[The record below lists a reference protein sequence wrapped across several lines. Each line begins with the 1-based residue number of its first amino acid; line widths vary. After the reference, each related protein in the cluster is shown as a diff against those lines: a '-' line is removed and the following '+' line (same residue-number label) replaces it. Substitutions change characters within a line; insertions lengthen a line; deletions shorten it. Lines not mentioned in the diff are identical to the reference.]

1 MINESPAR
9 GGLMDAKVVAGES
22 AIPLLH
28 TLSAQRDAFL
38 ARPPPGK
45 EERRQGLKR
54 LKRALLSYK
63 DVFAQAES
71 RDFGGHSLDE
81 VMLAEIF
88 PLIEALNAA
97 IKHVGRWMKPSRRRV
112 GLAMLPSSAQV
123 IYQPLGVIGVV
134 TPWNY
139 PLLLSV
145 GPLINI
151 IAAGNRAMIKMSEH
165 SPATA
170 QLLRTMLAE
179 VFPADQVAVVTD
191 DAGVLAEEFVRLG
204 FDHLVFT
211 GSGRVGRM
219 VMRAAAD
226 NLVPVTLEL
235 GGKSPVIIGED
246 APLDAAAERICWGKS
261 LKSGQSCTA
270 PDYVLCPRRL
280 IEQFVEAY
288 RTCYSRMFPTLKDNP
303 DCTSIINDGQYR
315 RLQQMI
321 DDARAKGARV
331 EEINPALENLSATR
345 KRPMVLVLDVTDSM
359 RIMHEEIF
367 GPILPILAYDR
378 IDEAIDYVNHHP
390 RPLALYLFSFDRAL
404 QQRVVATTHSGAVSF
419 NDTMTHAGINDL
431 PFGGIGESGMGHYH
445 GYEGFLAFSKAK
457 GIFSKGRFNS
467 GRQIYAPYGRLV
479 QRITLRLFLR

>member
-1 MINESPAR
+1 
-9 GGLMDAKVVAGES
+9 MDAKVLAVVS
-22 AIPLLH
+22 AIPMQNM
-28 TLSAQRDAFL
+28 LSAQRAAFL
-38 ARPPPGK
+38 AAPPPSK
-45 EERRQGLKR
+45 TDRRQQLRQLKR
-54 LKRALLSYK
+54 SLLGHK
-63 DVFAQAES
+63 DVLAAAES

-97 IKHVGRWMKPSRRRV
+97 IRHVGKWMKPSRRRV
-112 GLAMLPSSAQV
+112 GLPMQPSSARV
-123 IYQPLGVIGVV
+123 IYQPLGVVGVV

-139 PLLLSV
+139 PLLLSI

-151 IAAGNRAMIKMSEH
+151 IAAGNRAMIKMSE
-165 SPATA
+165 STPATGQA
-170 QLLRTMLAE
+170 LRTMLAD
-179 VFPADQVAVVTD
+179 VFRAEQVAVVTD
-191 DAGVLAEEFVRLG
+191 DTGALAEEFVQLR

-235 GGKSPVIIGED
+235 GGKSPVILGED

-270 PDYVLCPRRL
+270 PDYVLCPRRH

-288 RTCYSRMFPTLKDNP
+288 RACHARMFPTLRDNP
-303 DCTSIINDGQYR
+303 DCTSIINDGHYR
-315 RLQQMI
+315 RLRQLLE
-321 DDARAKGARV
+321 DAKDKGARV
-331 EEINPALENLSATR
+331 EEMNPARENLSDTR
-345 KRPMVLVLDVTDSM
+345 KLPVALVLGATDSM
-359 RIMHEEIF
+359 RIMQEEIF

-378 IDEAIDYVNHHP
+378 IEDAIDYVNRRP

-404 QQRVVATTHSGAVSF
+404 QQRIVAGTHSGAVSF
-419 NDTMTHAGINDL
+419 NDTMTHAALNDV

-445 GYEGFLAFSKAK
+445 GHEGFLTFSKAK

-467 GRQIYAPYGRLV
+467 GRQIYAPYGRLM
-479 QRITLRLFLR
+479 QRITLRLSLR

>member
-1 MINESPAR
+1 
-9 GGLMDAKVVAGES
+9 MDAQAQAVVS
-22 AIPLLH
+22 TISLQNM
-28 TLSAQRDAFL
+28 LSAQRAAFT
-38 ARPPPGK
+38 ASPPPNKG
-45 EERRQGLKR
+45 ERRQRLKLLKR
-54 LKRALLSYK
+54 SLLSYK
-63 DVFAQAES
+63 DVLAAAES

-97 IKHVGRWMKPSRRRV
+97 IRHVGRWMKPSRRRV
-112 GLAMLPSSAQV
+112 ALAMLPSSAQV
-123 IYQPLGVIGVV
+123 IYQPLGIVGVV

-139 PLLLSV
+139 PLLLSI

-165 SPATA
+165 TPATA
-170 QLLRTMLAE
+170 QVLRTMLAK
-179 VFPADQVAVVTD
+179 VFPAEQVAVVVD
-191 DAGVLAEEFVRLG
+191 DTGALAEEFTRLR

-235 GGKSPVIIGED
+235 GGKSPVIIGDD

-270 PDYVLCPRRL
+270 PDYVLCPRRY
-280 IEQFVEAY
+280 IEQFVAAY
-288 RTCYSRMFPTLKDNP
+288 RACYSRMFPTLKHNP

-315 RLQQMI
+315 RLQQLE
-321 DDARAKGARV
+321 DDAKAKGARV
-331 EEINPALENLSATR
+331 EEINPALENLSDTR
-345 KRPMVLVLDVTDSM
+345 KRPVLLVLEPTDSM
-359 RIMHEEIF
+359 RIMQEEIF

-378 IDEAIDYVNHHP
+378 IEEAIDYVNRRP
-390 RPLALYLFSFDRAL
+390 RPLALYLFSLDHAL
-404 QQRVVATTHSGAVSF
+404 QQRIVATTHSGAVSF
-419 NDTMTHAGINDL
+419 NDTMTHAGINEL

-457 GIFSKGRFNS
+457 GIFSKGRLNS
-467 GRQIYAPYGRLV
+467 GRQIYAPYGRLI
-479 QRITLRLFLR
+479 QRITLRLSLR

>member
-1 MINESPAR
+1 MNPRRAEL
-9 GGLMDAKVVAGES
+9 LMDAQTDAVVS
-22 AIPLLH
+22 TFSLQNM
-28 TLSAQRDAFL
+28 LSAQRAAFIASPL
-38 ARPPPGK
+38 PNKG
-45 EERRQGLKR
+45 ERRQRLELLKR
-54 LKRALLSYK
+54 SLLSYK
-63 DVFAQAES
+63 DVLAAAES

-123 IYQPLGVIGVV
+123 VYQPLGVIGVV

-165 SPATA
+165 APATA

-246 APLDAAAERICWGKS
+246 APLDVAAERICWGKS

-270 PDYVLCPRRL
+270 PDYVLCPRAKV
-280 IEQFVEAY
+280 EKFVAAY
-288 RTCYSRMFPTLKDNP
+288 RVAYRRMFPSVRTNP
-303 DCTSIINDGQYR
+303 DCTSIINEKQYR
-315 RLQQMI
+315 RLQSLLE
-321 DDARAKGARV
+321 DAKTQGARL
-331 EEINPALENLSATR
+331 EEMNSA
-345 KRPMVLVLDVTDSM
+345 
-359 RIMHEEIF
+359 
-367 GPILPILAYDR
+367 
-378 IDEAIDYVNHHP
+378 
-390 RPLALYLFSFDRAL
+390 
-404 QQRVVATTHSGAVSF
+404 
-419 NDTMTHAGINDL
+419 
-431 PFGGIGESGMGHYH
+431 
-445 GYEGFLAFSKAK
+445 
-457 GIFSKGRFNS
+457 
-467 GRQIYAPYGRLV
+467 
-479 QRITLRLFLR
+479 

>member
-1 MINESPAR
+1 MN
-9 GGLMDAKVVAGES
+9 
-22 AIPLLH
+22 LH
-28 TLSAQRDAFL
+28 NILSVQRAAFL
-38 ARPPPGK
+38 AGPPPSK
-45 EERRQGLKR
+45 TERRQQLKHLKR
-54 LKRALLSYK
+54 SLLSHK
-63 DVFAQAES
+63 NGLAAAES

-88 PLIEALNAA
+88 PLIEGLNAA
-97 IKHVGRWMKPSRRRV
+97 IKHVGRWMKASRRRV
-112 GLAMLPSSAQV
+112 GLPMLPSSARV

-139 PLLLSV
+139 PLLLSI

-165 SPATA
+165 TPATA
-170 QLLRTMLAE
+170 QALRTVLAE
-179 VFPADQVAVVTD
+179 VFPAEQVAVVVDNTG
-191 DAGVLAEEFVRLG
+191 ALAEEFTLLR

-219 VMRAAAD
+219 VMRAAAA

-235 GGKSPVIIGED
+235 GGKSPVIIGDD

-270 PDYVLCPRRL
+270 PDYVLCPRRY
-280 IEQFVEAY
+280 IEQFVAAY
-288 RTCYSRMFPTLKDNP
+288 RACYTRMFPTLKDNP
-303 DCTSIINDGQYR
+303 DCTSIINDRQYR
-315 RLQQMI
+315 RLQQLE
-321 DDARAKGARV
+321 DDAKAKGARV

-345 KRPMVLVLDVTDSM
+345 KRPVLLVLDPTDNM
-359 RIMHEEIF
+359 RLMQEEIF

-378 IDEAIDYVNHHP
+378 IEEAIDYVNRHP
-390 RPLALYLFSFDRAL
+390 RPLALYLFSFDQAL
-404 QQRVVATTHSGAVSF
+404 QRRVVASTHSGAVSF

-445 GYEGFLAFSKAK
+445 GLEGFLTFSKAK
-457 GIFSKGRFNS
+457 GIFAKGRFNS
-467 GRQIYAPYGRLV
+467 GRQVYAPYGRLM
-479 QRITLRLFLR
+479 QRITLRLSLR

>member
-1 MINESPAR
+1 
-9 GGLMDAKVVAGES
+9 MDAKVLAVVS
-22 AIPLLH
+22 TIPLQDMLC
-28 TLSAQRDAFL
+28 AQRAAFL
-38 ARPPPGK
+38 AHPQPSK
-45 EERRQGLKR
+45 EERRQQLIQLKR
-54 LKRALLSYK
+54 SLLSHK
-63 DVFAQAES
+63 DALAEAES

-97 IKHVGRWMKPSRRRV
+97 IKHVGKWMKPSRRRV
-112 GLAMLPSSAQV
+112 GLPMQPSSARV
-123 IYQPLGVIGVV
+123 IYQPLGVVGVV

-139 PLLLSV
+139 PLLLSL
-145 GPLINI
+145 GPLINT
-151 IAAGNRAMIKMSEH
+151 IAAGNRAMIKMSE
-165 SPATA
+165 STPATG
-170 QLLRTMLAE
+170 QVLRTMLAE
-179 VFPADQVAVVTD
+179 VFPADQVVVVTD
-191 DAGVLAEEFVRLG
+191 DTGALAEEFVRLR

-211 GSGRVGRM
+211 GSGRVGRL

-280 IEQFVEAY
+280 VEQFVEAY
-288 RTCYSRMFPTLKDNP
+288 RACYSRMFPTLKDNP

-315 RLQQMI
+315 RLEQLI
-321 DDARAKGARV
+321 EDAKNKGARV
-331 EEINPALENLSATR
+331 EEMNPARESLSNTR
-345 KRPMVLVLDVTDSM
+345 KLPVVLVLGATDTM
-359 RIMHEEIF
+359 RITQEEIF

-378 IDEAIDYVNHHP
+378 IEDAIDYVNHRP
-390 RPLALYLFSFDRAL
+390 RPLALYVFSFDHAL
-404 QQRVVATTHSGAVSF
+404 QQRIVATTHSGAISF
-419 NDTMTHAGINDL
+419 NDTMTHAGLNDL

-445 GYEGFLAFSKAK
+445 GYEGFLTFSKAK

-467 GRQIYAPYGRLV
+467 GRQVYAPYGRLM
-479 QRITLRLFLR
+479 QRITLRLSLR

>member
-1 MINESPAR
+1 
-9 GGLMDAKVVAGES
+9 MDAQVHAVVS
-22 AIPLLH
+22 AFSLQNM
-28 TLSAQRDAFL
+28 LSAQRAAFIGSPL
-38 ARPPPGK
+38 PNKG
-45 EERRQGLKR
+45 ERRQRLKLLKR
-54 LKRALLSYK
+54 SLLSYK
-63 DVFAQAES
+63 DVLAAAES

-88 PLIEALNAA
+88 PLVEALNAA
-97 IKHVGRWMKPSRRRV
+97 IKHVGRWMKPSRRQV
-112 GLAMLPSSAQV
+112 ALPMLPSSAQV
-123 IYQPLGVIGVV
+123 IYQPVGIVGVV

-139 PLLLSV
+139 PLLLSI

-151 IAAGNRAMIKMSEH
+151 IAAGNRAMIKMSEYT
-165 SPATA
+165 PATA
-170 QLLRTMLAE
+170 QVLRTMLAE

-191 DAGVLAEEFVRLG
+191 DKGVLAEEFVRLR

-211 GSGRVGRM
+211 GSGRVGRL

-246 APLDAAAERICWGKS
+246 APLDVAAERICWGKS

-270 PDYVLCPRRL
+270 PDYVLCPRGH

-288 RTCYSRMFPTLKDNP
+288 RACYSRMFPTLRDNP
-303 DCTSIINDGQYR
+303 DCTSIINDGHYR
-315 RLQQMI
+315 RLQQLI
-321 DDARAKGARV
+321 DDAKAKGARV
-331 EEINPALENLSATR
+331 EEINPALEKLSDTR
-345 KRPMVLVLDVTDSM
+345 KLPVVLVLDATDGM
-359 RIMHEEIF
+359 RIMQEEIF

-378 IDEAIDYVNHHP
+378 IEDAIDYVNHHP
-390 RPLALYLFSFDRAL
+390 RPLALYLFSFDHAL
-404 QQRVVATTHSGAVSF
+404 QRRVVATTHSGAVSF
-419 NDTMTHAGINDL
+419 NDTMTHAGVSDL

-467 GRQIYAPYGRLV
+467 GRQIYAPYGRLM
-479 QRITLRLFLR
+479 QRITLRLTFR

>member
-1 MINESPAR
+1 
-9 GGLMDAKVVAGES
+9 MDTQVNAVVSERS
-22 AIPLLH
+22 LQNL
-28 TLSAQRDAFL
+28 LSAQRAAFI
-38 ARPPPGK
+38 AGPPPNE
-45 EERRQGLKR
+45 EERRQRLKLLKR
-54 LKRALLSYK
+54 SLLSRK
-63 DVFAQAES
+63 DALAAAES

-112 GLAMLPSSAQV
+112 GLPMRPSSARV
-123 IYQPLGVIGVV
+123 IYQPLGIVGVV

-139 PLLLSV
+139 PLLLSI

-165 SPATA
+165 TPATA
-170 QLLRTMLAE
+170 EVLRTMLAE
-179 VFPADQVAVVTD
+179 VFPADQVVVVTD
-191 DAGVLAEEFVRLG
+191 DKGVLAEEFVRLR

-270 PDYVLCPRRL
+270 PDYVLCPRSL
-280 IEQFVEAY
+280 VEQFVQAY
-288 RTCYSRMFPTLKDNP
+288 RASYSRMFPTLKNNP
-303 DCTSIINDGQYR
+303 DCTSIINDGHYR
-315 RLQQMI
+315 RLQQLV
-321 DDARAKGARV
+321 DDAKGKGARV
-331 EEINPALENLSATR
+331 EEINPALEELSDTR
-345 KRPMVLVLDVTDSM
+345 KLPVVLVLDATESM
-359 RIMHEEIF
+359 RIMQEEIF

-378 IDEAIDYVNHHP
+378 IEDAIDYVNDHP
-390 RPLALYLFSFDRAL
+390 PPLALYVFSFDRAL
-404 QQRVVATTHSGAVSF
+404 QQRVVDATHSGAVSF
-419 NDTMTHAGINDL
+419 NDTMTHAGVSDL

-445 GYEGFLAFSKAK
+445 GHEGFLTFSKAK
-457 GIFSKGRFNS
+457 GIFSKGRINS
-467 GRQIYAPYGRLV
+467 GRQIYAPYGRLM
-479 QRITLRLFLR
+479 QRITLRLTFR

>member
-1 MINESPAR
+1 MKSPAR
-9 GGLMDAKVVAGES
+9 GGLMDAKLPAVVS
-22 AIPLLH
+22 AIPLQNM
-28 TLSAQRDAFL
+28 LSAQQAAFL
-38 ARPPPGK
+38 AHPLPSK
-45 EERRQGLKR
+45 AERRQWLKH
-54 LKRALLSYK
+54 LKCSLLSYK
-63 DVFAQAES
+63 DVLAAAES

-88 PLIEALNAA
+88 PLIEGLNAA
-97 IKHVGRWMKPSRRRV
+97 IRHVGRWMKPSRRRV
-112 GLAMLPSSAQV
+112 GLPMLPSSARV
-123 IYQPLGVIGVV
+123 IHQPLGVVGVV

-139 PLLLSV
+139 PLLLSI

-151 IAAGNRAMIKMSEH
+151 IAAGNRAMIKMSEYA
-165 SPATA
+165 PATA
-170 QLLRTMLAE
+170 QVLRTMLAD
-179 VFPADQVAVVTD
+179 VFPADQVVVVTD
-191 DAGVLAEEFVRLG
+191 DTGVLAEEFVRLR

-235 GGKSPVIIGED
+235 GGKSPVIIGQD

-280 IEQFVEAY
+280 VEQFVEAY
-288 RTCYSRMFPTLKDNP
+288 RACYSRMFPTLKDNP
-303 DCTSIINDGQYR
+303 DCTSIINDRQYR
-315 RLQQMI
+315 RLQQLV
-321 DDARAKGARV
+321 DDAKAKGARV
-331 EEINPALENLSATR
+331 EEINPGLEILSGTR
-345 KRPMVLVLDVTDSM
+345 KLPVVLVLDATDGM
-359 RIMHEEIF
+359 RIMQEEIF

-378 IDEAIDYVNHHP
+378 IEDAIDYVNHHP

-445 GYEGFLAFSKAK
+445 GYEGFLTFSKAK

-467 GRQIYAPYGRLV
+467 GRQIYAPYGRLM
-479 QRITLRLFLR
+479 QRISMRLSLR